1 MEHRAKMG
9 KRNYLLVGYVIS
21 DSVDADYSYHS
32 IIMYHYHSPFTFMSI
47 VHSIDFAE
55 LPFSQC
61 LSRNK
66 LSKWLNWRSIHPEA
80 FHKKLFREISQN
92 LQTPEIVSEM
102 NLKCSIR
109 FLSFSS
115 LNLNKCLA
123 TGYFQNQRAIIIAQ
137 N

>member
-21 DSVDADYSYHS
+21 DSVEADYSYHS

-66 LSKWLNWRSIHPEA
+66 LSKWLNCRSIHTEA

-92 LQTPEIVSEM
+92 LQNTWNWS
-102 NLKCSIR
+102 LKWTWNVGID
-109 FLSFSS
+109 FYHFHYWIWTNVYPLVIFETNVQ
-115 LNLNKCLA
+115 L
-123 TGYFQNQRAIIIAQ
+123 IAQ
-137 N
+137 S